1 MSRFNGGI
9 PETLPYVALPVV
21 KSNSTLL
28 ITSSLTFVNQ
38 IFVGNG
44 GVLNV
49 KTNNGSQCAF
59 NMVTGDTLKLTGV
72 TQIMSLSTTATSL
85 IGMI

>member
-9 PETLPYVALPVV
+9 VETMAYIAEPVT

-28 ITSSLTFVNQ
+28 ITNSLTFVSK

-59 NMVTGDTLKLTGV
+59 NMVTGATLKLTGV

-85 IGMI
+85 VGMI